1 MHLCQLDRKPD
12 SWFVRYRT
20 LTGIGNI
27 IYTLRVTASVLGS
40 QMHIACHGHGILCRW
55 LVFLA
60 KLFQ

>member
-20 LTGIGNI
+20 LTEIGNI
-27 IYTLRVTASVLGS
+27 IYTHHVTAGVLGS
-40 QMHIACHGHGILCRW
+40 QVNIARHGHGISYFW
-55 LVFLA
+55 LVLPA

>member
-20 LTGIGNI
+20 LTEIGNI
-27 IYTLRVTASVLGS
+27 IYTHRVTVGVLGA
-40 QMHIACHGHGILCRW
+40 QVHIARHGQGILHHW

>member
-27 IYTLRVTASVLGS
+27 IYTLRVTAGVLGA
-40 QMHIACHGHGILCRW
+40 QVNIARHGNQIVHCC

>member
-20 LTGIGNI
+20 LTENGNI
-27 IYTLRVTASVLGS
+27 IYTHRVTAGVLGS
-40 QMHIACHGHGILCRW
+40 QVYIARHGYEFVHFW
-55 LVFLA
+55 LVFPG

>member
-20 LTGIGNI
+20 LAENGNI
-27 IYTLRVTASVLGS
+27 FYTHHVTGSGLGPEV
-40 QMHIACHGHGILCRW
+40 HLARHGQGGRHRW
-55 LVFLA
+55 LVFLT

>member
-27 IYTLRVTASVLGS
+27 IYTHRVTASGLGS
-40 QMHIACHGHGILCRW
+40 QVYITRHGHGTGPFW
-55 LVFLA
+55 LVLPA

>member
-20 LTGIGNI
+20 LTENGNI
-27 IYTLRVTASVLGS
+27 FYTHRVTAGVLGS
-40 QMHIACHGHGILCRW
+40 QVHIARFGYRILYRW
-55 LVFLA
+55 HVLPA